1 MLTSFVEGMRA
12 PQESG
17 GSGFDARRL
26 LTEEDRQKMMT
37 TIHSMVFWVGVL
49 VPEYEMLDDHMVEL
63 RDMVFRLITKEHLS
77 EADRAEIE
85 ELIATLKRKEHDLE
99 HKLQHDPMTVQA
111 GKALMEEIRGILK
124 AIDEL
129 RYAES
134 EEEADFGAK
143 HVMSKVEDARRW
155 NKFVEQIRPPK

>member
-1 MLTSFVEGMRA
+1 MSA
-12 PQESG
+12 SQESG
-17 GSGFDARRL
+17 GAGFDARRL

-63 RDMVFRLITKEHLS
+63 RDLVFRLITKEHLS
-77 EADRAEIE
+77 DTDRAEIE
-85 ELIATLKRKEHDLE
+85 ALIASLKRKEHDLE

-111 GKALMEEIRGILK
+111 GRALMEEIRGILK

-134 EEEADFGAK
+134 EEEANFGAK
-143 HVMSKVEDARRW
+143 EVMAKVEDARRW
-155 NKFVEQIRPPK
+155 NKFVAQIKPPK

>member
-1 MLTSFVEGMRA
+1 MSTA
-12 PQESG
+12 PGSESP
-17 GSGFDARRL
+17 GFDARLL
-26 LTEEDRQKMMT
+26 LTDEDRQKMMSI
-37 TIHSMVFWVGVL
+37 IHSMVFWVGVL

-63 RDMVFRLITKEHLS
+63 RDVVYRLITKKHLS
-77 EADRAEIE
+77 ESDTAEIE
-85 ELIATLKRKEHDLE
+85 ELVASLKRKEHDLE

-134 EEEADFGAK
+134 EEDADFSVK
-143 HVMSKVEDARRW
+143 HVKSKIEDARRW
-155 NKFVEQIRPPK
+155 NKFVEEIRPPR